1 MAHVKTKPWQ
11 SAKLTYLLVVSCWII
26 YAVLT
31 LIAPQAAAA
40 SYRLSS
46 LQLILLRLTVIV
58 PIHLIWLI
66 AAHGAVTLKRYA
78 QMIQGA
84 KEAAGI
90 NHIADGLLW
99 TLGYLIASSLLSA
112 IVPFYINLPGYDAL
126 VILRD
131 HLAPA
136 MSLVAFWLLF
146 QGSQEL
152 KAVAK
157 FDTWAGPTMW
167 AVAGF
172 AVIAFLLVLEFATAP
187 VVAQAQADLTSV
199 SLVNHSI
206 LIYTLIL
213 PYIVAWF
220 LGVLACVNI
229 TKYSNRVGGVIYRR
243 ALRDVV
249 IGLCLVI
256 TLAVTIQILSFASKF
271 LLSLAVMPLLV
282 VVYLLLFIYGL
293 GFVFIRAGA
302 KRLASIEVQP

>member
-1 MAHVKTKPWQ
+1 MTTAQTKAWP
-11 SAKLTYLLVVSCWII
+11 SAKLTYLLVVSSWVI

-31 LIAPQAAAA
+31 LLAPQAVST
-40 SYRLSS
+40 SYKLNE

-66 AAHGAVTLKRYA
+66 AAHGAVTLKKYA

-90 NHIADGLLW
+90 NHLADGLLW
-99 TLGYLIASSLLSA
+99 TLAYLIASSLLSA

-126 VILRD
+126 VVLRD

-146 QGSQEL
+146 LGSQEL

-172 AVIAFLLVLEFATAP
+172 AIIAFVLVLEFATAP
-187 VVAQAQADLTSV
+187 VVAQSQADLTSV
-199 SLVNHSI
+199 SIVNHGV

-213 PYIVAWF
+213 PYIAAWF

-229 TKYSNRVGGVIYRR
+229 TKYSHRVGGVIYRR

-249 IGLCLVI
+249 IGICLVI
-256 TLAVTIQILSFASKF
+256 ALAVIIQLLSFASKF
-271 LLSLAVMPLLV
+271 LLSLAVLPLLV

-302 KRLASIEVQP
+302 KRLASIEVQT